1 MIDCSC
7 VATGYDTV
15 PPYAGGVYYRTKY
28 SIISKA
34 YHPFRRKR
42 ISLKSTTFVCR
53 QMWCF
58 SWKEREKK
66 IPAPNADTPPAFEQS
81 EAGRRRKRKRT
92 PFSGVL
98 AARTETAE
106 TERQVVLLMWC
117 ARQDLNLHG
126 LPLEP
131 KSSVSANSTT
141 GAYSLSGPRLSRILP
156 YPIINEDVCQTPRR
170 PF

>member
-42 ISLKSTTFVCR
+42 ISLKSTTFACR

-58 SWKEREKK
+58 SWKEREKDTGSQCGHTARLRAK
-66 IPAPNADTPPAFEQS
+66 RSGTKAEKEKNPVQRSSRGSYGNRGNGATGGSFDVVRLTGFEPARSP
-81 EAGRRRKRKRT
+81 
-92 PFSGVL
+92 
-98 AARTETAE
+98 
-106 TERQVVLLMWC
+106 
-117 ARQDLNLHG
+117 
-126 LPLEP
+126 
-131 KSSVSANSTT
+131 T
-141 GAYSLSGPRLSRILP
+141 G
-156 YPIINEDVCQTPRR
+156 T
-170 PF
+170 

>member
-98 AARTETAE
+98 AARTETAG
-106 TERQVVLLMWC
+106 TERQVVLLMWKG
-117 ARQDLNLHG
+117 RSKKIL
-126 LPLEP
+126 LPIR
-131 KSSVSANSTT
+131 KT
-141 GAYSLSGPRLSRILP
+141 GDPIEAQRSGFDGER
-156 YPIINEDVCQTPRR
+156 RR
-170 PF
+170 PGAQSKKTRLLRNRVF

>member
-28 SIISKA
+28 SIITKA

-106 TERQVVLLMWC
+106 TERQVVLLMWKGRSKKIP
-117 ARQDLNLHG
+117 ASNRVQMSFPLG
-126 LPLEP
+126 EELPRHRWAHVTWPTRVLFC
-131 KSSVSANSTT
+131 SI
-141 GAYSLSGPRLSRILP
+141 LRHIPRVKRGRAF
-156 YPIINEDVCQTPRR
+156 C
-170 PF
+170 

>member
-28 SIISKA
+28 SIITKA

-106 TERQVVLLMWC
+106 TERQVVLLMWKG
-117 ARQDLNLHG
+117 RSKKIRVFETEMG
-126 LPLEP
+126 
-131 KSSVSANSTT
+131 
-141 GAYSLSGPRLSRILP
+141 
-156 YPIINEDVCQTPRR
+156 TPREPSAAGR
-170 PF
+170 VGKRRSPGAQSKKCRLLRNRHF